1 VITEQAPEHTSA
13 AMGPS
18 LPMASPLGLVEGVFT
33 PLVRE
38 DEQRFRGMLG
48 AHLDFIWRCLRRM
61 GVPAGDCDDAA
72 QQVFL
77 VAASKLSLIAPGSE
91 RAFLF
96 GTASRIA
103 ANARR
108 SLHRRDEAE
117 LLLMQTG
124 TLEHENQEELSD
136 QLRARAMM
144 DDILREMPDE
154 LREVFVLF
162 ELEEL
167 AIVEVAEVLAIPL
180 GTVGS
185 RLRRARE
192 DFQQRVR
199 RCQAGRLRNGG
210 AR

>member
-1 VITEQAPEHTSA
+1 MPT
-13 AMGPS
+13 
-18 LPMASPLGLVEGVFT
+18 LG
-33 PLVRE
+33 RE
-38 DEQRFRGMLG
+38 DTQRFREMLTSQ
-48 AHLDFIWRCLRRM
+48 LDFIWRCLRRM
-61 GVPAGDCDDAA
+61 GVPGADCDDAA

-77 VAASKLSLIAPGSE
+77 VAATKLSAIVPGCE

-96 GTASRIA
+96 GTAARIA

-108 SLHRRDEAE
+108 SIHRRDEAQ
-117 LLLMQTG
+117 LLLTNHE
-124 TLEHENQEELSD
+124 TLQDETQEDLSD

-144 DDILREMPDE
+144 DAILDEMPDE
-154 LREVFVLF
+154 LRQVFVLF

-167 AIVEVAEVLAIPL
+167 GVVEVAEVLAIPL

-199 RCQAGRLRNGG
+199 RYRAGR
-210 AR
+210 ARAPSIEGVTR